1 MLYSMVSVW
10 RSTQVWLK
18 GSVLKTERRRKARGG
33 SNPSSSAI
41 KLEIP
46 TRISGDCY
54 PKRFVTF
61 CNEFLFF
68 RTNNR
73 LITAV
78 ICYAIIFMDNYCR
91 FFNNRLN
98 RLLVFD
104 NVVFVNVDTENG
116 AGVKFINPFFIT
128 LIHLLPI

>member
-1 MLYSMVSVW
+1 MMSVW

-68 RTNNR
+68 QTNNR

-78 ICYAIIFMDNYCR
+78 ICYAMIFMNNCCR
-91 FFNNRLN
+91 FFYNRLDG
-98 RLLVFD
+98 LFLSD
-104 NVVFVNVDTENG
+104 NVIFVNVYAKNR
-116 AGVKFINPFFIT
+116 ASVKFINPFFIT
-128 LIHLLPI
+128 FIHFLPI